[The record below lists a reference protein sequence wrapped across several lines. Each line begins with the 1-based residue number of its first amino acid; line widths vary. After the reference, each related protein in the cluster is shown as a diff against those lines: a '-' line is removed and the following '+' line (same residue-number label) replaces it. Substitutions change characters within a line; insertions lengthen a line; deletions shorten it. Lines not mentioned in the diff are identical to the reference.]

1 MREIVDEWGG
11 SGDACVLVS
20 VVQHSAQMSTCTPPL
35 VQLVFA
41 AFLCLPHSG
50 QVSQWESGGVGVCCA
65 SQLVSE
71 WEWGGGGGCCDE

>member
-41 AFLCLPHSG
+41 ASLCMHHSG
-50 QVSQWESGGVGVCCA
+50 QVSEREC
-65 SQLVSE
+65 
-71 WEWGGGGGCCDE
+71 GGGGGCCDE